1 MPRTDEASTFYHS
14 VYLAI
19 QEIPHGKVTTY
30 GHIARLIGT
39 PNRPRQVGICLKHLP
54 SFPSTSASSTTST
67 PLFHNGNVPWQRVIN
82 AKGEISP
89 RSHPSGAQNQAAIL
103 RSEGVEVTID
113 ALNTHHISLPTY
125 GWFPRQLPSE
135 EAAGLDPPIN
145 SDSESDSDACVEGG
159 AGNGGAEV

>member
-1 MPRTDEASTFYHS
+1 MPRTDEATSFYHS
-14 VYLAI
+14 VYSAI

-54 SFPSTSASSTTST
+54 NSPSTSSPT
-67 PLFHNGNVPWQRVIN
+67 PTPTHLFHNGNVPWQRVIN
-82 AKGEISP
+82 AKGGISP

-103 RSEGVEVTID
+103 RSEGIEVTIGS
-113 ALNTHHISLPTY
+113 LNTLLISLPTY

-145 SDSESDSDACVEGG
+145 SDSDSDSEGG
-159 AGNGGAEV
+159 GGGDGAEE